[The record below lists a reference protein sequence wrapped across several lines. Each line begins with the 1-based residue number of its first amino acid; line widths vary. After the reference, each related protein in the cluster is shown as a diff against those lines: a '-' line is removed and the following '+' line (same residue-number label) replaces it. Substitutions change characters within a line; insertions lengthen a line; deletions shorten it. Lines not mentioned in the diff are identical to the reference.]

1 MTVGLLAA
9 LTVPVGW
16 LAPLWLRY
24 CGLEP
29 GLLDAGGGYTRA
41 MALTLVPMLGVAFY
55 RTILTAAAKPTVFLK
70 VTLAMLP
77 LNALA
82 NYGFMT
88 GAGPLPAFGPA
99 GAGVSSLVE
108 IGRAPVCTPVT
119 HA

>member
-9 LTVPVGW
+9 LTVPVVW

-29 GLLDAGGGYTRA
+29 GLLDAGGGCTRA

-55 RTILTAAAKPTVFLK
+55 RTILTAAEKPTVFLK
-70 VTLAMLP
+70 VTLAMLT
-77 LNALA
+77 LSALA

-99 GAGVSSLVE
+99 GAGVSSLVD
-108 IGRAPVCTPVT
+108 RKSTRLNSS
-119 HA
+119 H